1 MHPVTTASYPQWVV
15 AMVLVVLA
23 DKLAAYAPGL
33 EVTAHGVRGPSP
45 LADRVHR
52 GGERPV
58 SSVEDARHF
67 GSDELQPPHR
77 LLTVC
82 P

>member
-1 MHPVTTASYPQWVV
+1 
-15 AMVLVVLA
+15 MVLVVLA

-67 GSDELQPPHR
+67 GPDELQPSSPTTHC
-77 LLTVC
+77 LSM
-82 P
+82 